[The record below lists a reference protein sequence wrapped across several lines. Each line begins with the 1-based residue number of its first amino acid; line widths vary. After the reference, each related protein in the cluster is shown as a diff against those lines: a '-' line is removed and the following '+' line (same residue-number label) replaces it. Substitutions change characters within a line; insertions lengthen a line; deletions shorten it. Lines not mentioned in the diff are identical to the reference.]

1 MQRSLSSKHS
11 PSPNLES
18 SESLRFP
25 TIPVD
30 GTPASWGS
38 HSQIITM
45 TSNHEESGDDTTSSL
60 GDSSY
65 DFIDDRSNV
74 TTDDEEQDAM
84 TASTTSSDVHT
95 FDQVDVPSRGREP
108 NDPTDQSSHRQALA
122 DPCDKEVFSGSEPT
136 SSQGS
141 HLLATTDLG
150 AYDEQEPIE
159 FDEPSVTNLNSSRF
173 TEVSHT
179 LKIIEKHSNR
189 NELNKDVLNRLQSQ
203 LAVTVRQTMTSHSL
217 APQRGQYKILYLGDP
232 SAREPIIQKIGTA
245 LAAGLTRSTR
255 EPEKARSSKFSIV
268 PISNFGEESSPEVV
282 LIDSSGLELTV
293 EDCLYASF
301 ARKDSGTDSLRMN
314 LSSGTLVE
322 STWTGSSFA
331 VSNNWRL
338 PDIAVFY
345 IPDSDNFA
353 YKMTRQFAQ
362 SFMNR
367 HKVLSIVISQST
379 LWDKPTTEPITLNY
393 MTPHICLESRKSNF
407 VNAHIV
413 RRFPIDLTTF
423 LNIDA
428 GQMNRNLACLA
439 ATAASSKHR
448 QDRKVTSDEE
458 LRKTAKQGSWSF
470 RGLIES
476 IVYDVQEDGSRGLN
490 RYEYTAGMAVLLMS
504 VLGMLVFGFGLT
516 ELLGAS
522 KVSNSRVFPVQTKV
536 LSTPSSSTSALSS
549 IVPSFLPSA
558 PPLVSGSGSASPIS
572 TQASVAKSVSP
583 NTDLAAFLLD
593 AYTLAPNKSEQFK
606 IHALGDCHI
615 VLKPPHWFSKM
626 RKSPKLLFKVLRG
639 DVELVH
645 QPTTLFDSVYAL
657 QIKREDAYGVLTV
670 EIWTESKPVVN
681 ENFEVDFGTSWLR
694 VAGWKKA
701 IRALTETFRCDLHS
715 VQTSLSSVYDHAKT
729 ELSTFVQERRK
740 KVVSQNAAEKAILKS
755 HLEAVVKTKELMVA
769 QTRDLQRGLALRL
782 YATRAATSN
791 QIRSKTGKI
800 TEELALYTRNKT
812 SKITHQA
819 RVYARSITRLDI
831 KAYARSA
838 RNLRRSHLREMQKKT
853 LKTWWKVRGP
863 PKQKRMKTKA
873 QDPHSII

>member
-18 SESLRFP
+18 SASLRFP

-38 HSQIITM
+38 HSQIVTM

-65 DFIDDRSNV
+65 DFIDDRSNA

-95 FDQVDVPSRGREP
+95 FEQVDVPLRGRGP
-108 NDPTDQSSHRQALA
+108 NDPADQSSHRQALA
-122 DPCDKEVFSGSEPT
+122 EPCDKEVFSGSEPI

-141 HLLATTDLG
+141 HLL

-179 LKIIEKHSNR
+179 LKIIEKQSSR
-189 NELNKDVLNRLQSQ
+189 NELDKNVLNRLQSQ

-217 APQRGQYKILYLGDP
+217 APEGGQYKILYLGDP

-255 EPEKARSSKFSIV
+255 EPDKARSSKFSIV
-268 PISNFGEESSPEVV
+268 PISDFGDESSPEVV

-322 STWTGSSFA
+322 SMWTGSSFA

-353 YKMTRQFAQ
+353 FKMTRQFAQ

-379 LWDKPTTEPITLNY
+379 LWDKPITEPITLNY

-439 ATAASSKHR
+439 ATAASSQHR
-448 QDRKVTSDEE
+448 QDRKVTSAEE
-458 LRKTAKQGSWSF
+458 LRKTTNQGSWSF

-476 IVYDVQEDGSRGLN
+476 IVYDVQGDGLRGLN

-504 VLGMLVFGFGLT
+504 VLGMLAFGFGLT

-536 LSTPSSSTSALSS
+536 LSTSSSSTTALSS
-549 IVPSFLPSA
+549 VVPSFLPSA
-558 PPLVSGSGSASPIS
+558 PPLVSGSGSGSGSPIS
-572 TQASVAKSVSP
+572 TQVSVAKSVSP

-606 IHALGDCHI
+606 VHALGDCHI
-615 VLKPPHWFSKM
+615 VLKPPHWLSKM
-626 RKSPKLLFKVLRG
+626 RKSPKLLFKVLQG

-645 QPTTLFDSVYAL
+645 QPTTLFDGVYAL

-670 EIWTESKPVVN
+670 EVWTESKPVVN

-701 IRALTETFRCDLHS
+701 THALTETFRCDLHS
-715 VQTSLSSVYDHAKT
+715 VQTSLSTVYDHAKT
-729 ELSTFVQERRK
+729 ELSMFVQERRK
-740 KVVSQNAAEKAILKS
+740 KVKAQNAAEKAILKS

-769 QTRDLQRGLALRL
+769 QTRDLQRGLAMRL
-782 YATRAATSN
+782 YATQAATSN
-791 QIRSKTGKI
+791 QIRSKAGEI
-800 TEELALYTRNKT
+800 TEELALYTRSKA

-819 RVYARSITRLDI
+819 RIYARSITRLDI
-831 KAYARSA
+831 KGYARSA

-863 PKQKRMKTKA
+863 PKQERMKAKA
-873 QDPHSII
+873 QGPHSII

>member
-268 PISNFGEESSPEVV
+268 PISNF
-282 LIDSSGLELTV
+282 V
-293 EDCLYASF
+293 E
-301 ARKDSGTDSLRMN
+301 
-314 LSSGTLVE
+314 
-322 STWTGSSFA
+322 
-331 VSNNWRL
+331 
-338 PDIAVFY
+338 
-345 IPDSDNFA
+345 
-353 YKMTRQFAQ
+353 
-362 SFMNR
+362 
-367 HKVLSIVISQST
+367 
-379 LWDKPTTEPITLNY
+379 
-393 MTPHICLESRKSNF
+393 
-407 VNAHIV
+407 
-413 RRFPIDLTTF
+413 
-423 LNIDA
+423 
-428 GQMNRNLACLA
+428 
-439 ATAASSKHR
+439 
-448 QDRKVTSDEE
+448 
-458 LRKTAKQGSWSF
+458 
-470 RGLIES
+470 
-476 IVYDVQEDGSRGLN
+476 
-490 RYEYTAGMAVLLMS
+490 
-504 VLGMLVFGFGLT
+504 
-516 ELLGAS
+516 
-522 KVSNSRVFPVQTKV
+522 
-536 LSTPSSSTSALSS
+536 
-549 IVPSFLPSA
+549 
-558 PPLVSGSGSASPIS
+558 
-572 TQASVAKSVSP
+572 
-583 NTDLAAFLLD
+583 
-593 AYTLAPNKSEQFK
+593 
-606 IHALGDCHI
+606 
-615 VLKPPHWFSKM
+615 
-626 RKSPKLLFKVLRG
+626 
-639 DVELVH
+639 
-645 QPTTLFDSVYAL
+645 
-657 QIKREDAYGVLTV
+657 
-670 EIWTESKPVVN
+670 
-681 ENFEVDFGTSWLR
+681 
-694 VAGWKKA
+694 
-701 IRALTETFRCDLHS
+701 
-715 VQTSLSSVYDHAKT
+715 
-729 ELSTFVQERRK
+729 
-740 KVVSQNAAEKAILKS
+740 
-755 HLEAVVKTKELMVA
+755 
-769 QTRDLQRGLALRL
+769 
-782 YATRAATSN
+782 
-791 QIRSKTGKI
+791 
-800 TEELALYTRNKT
+800 
-812 SKITHQA
+812 
-819 RVYARSITRLDI
+819 
-831 KAYARSA
+831 
-838 RNLRRSHLREMQKKT
+838 
-853 LKTWWKVRGP
+853 
-863 PKQKRMKTKA
+863 
-873 QDPHSII
+873 